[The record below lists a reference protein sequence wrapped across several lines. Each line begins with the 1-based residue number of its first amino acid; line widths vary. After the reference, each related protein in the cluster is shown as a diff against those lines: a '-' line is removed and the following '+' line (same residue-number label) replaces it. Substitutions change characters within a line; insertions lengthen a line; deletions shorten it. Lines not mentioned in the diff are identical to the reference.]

1 MILINPEVHLIQQKE
16 LMQGVYEQ
24 IELAARTCYK
34 SEGNIKYDSDG
45 NSTTA
50 KDFVNKILNVYKH
63 RSVAEHATIYLT
75 FSKKEPKLNICEDY
89 ILKNPYTRYVEDKDN
104 YYITTNYRVII
115 DNNLESL
122 LWYISKPTEKHN
134 KRTTVRFICSR
145 ACAQQLTR
153 HRCASFSMESQR
165 YVSSCTKK
173 NIKDFN
179 CDCVEDICAAYNQGY
194 SAREIALNSSFSEST
209 IFKRLKDNGVTIR
222 GLNARGNIIN
232 DYFSNI
238 DSPEKA
244 YLLGII
250 QTDGSIVNK
259 KGHESLHITQHKD
272 YSWYIKTMLEEFKDN
287 VTDSKDKNCR
297 HLQIGSKQIV
307 SDLISMGIVPN
318 KTYVQTDEDIDNLWV
333 SIPEQY
339 KGDFIRGLIDGDG
352 HVSYFIQNKGINES
366 CNIGFVSIKEHLIDI
381 LIEYI
386 HNKFNYRCG
395 KSQDGNIYKLNIT
408 DYNKSIEI
416 GKFLYANFKYPFGHP
431 KKAST
436 WISRLGDTYKIANFK
451 DPKFICINPVWEMT
465 PIQKFIFIHL
475 LNDSENSY
483 VKLKLLGGKSQEARM
498 VLPNATKTE
507 LVMTAFNDD
516 WNRIFDLRC
525 SDKAD
530 DEIRYLCNRVKEII

>member
-1 MILINPEVHLIQQKE
+1 MILINPEVYLIQQKE

-45 NSTTA
+45 NSITA

-165 YVSSCTKK
+165 YCNYDKSKFSGAITYIYLGDGINPIQAELYKHA
-173 NIKDFN
+173 
-179 CDCVEDICAAYNQGY
+179 EHAYM
-194 SAREIALNSSFSEST
+194 E
-209 IFKRLKDNGVTIR
+209 
-222 GLNARGNIIN
+222 
-232 DYFSNI
+232 
-238 DSPEKA
+238 
-244 YLLGII
+244 
-250 QTDGSIVNK
+250 
-259 KGHESLHITQHKD
+259 
-272 YSWYIKTMLEEFKDN
+272 
-287 VTDSKDKNCR
+287 
-297 HLQIGSKQIV
+297 
-307 SDLISMGIVPN
+307 
-318 KTYVQTDEDIDNLWV
+318 
-333 SIPEQY
+333 
-339 KGDFIRGLIDGDG
+339 LID
-352 HVSYFIQNKGINES
+352 KG
-366 CNIGFVSIKEHLIDI
+366 
-381 LIEYI
+381 
-386 HNKFNYRCG
+386 
-395 KSQDGNIYKLNIT
+395 
-408 DYNKSIEI
+408 
-416 GKFLYANFKYPFGHP
+416 FKP
-431 KKAST
+431 
-436 WISRLGDTYKIANFK
+436 
-451 DPKFICINPVWEMT
+451 
-465 PIQKFIFIHL
+465 
-475 LNDSENSY
+475 
-483 VKLKLLGGKSQEARM
+483 QEARM

-525 SDKAD
+525 SNKAD